1 MENNEADP
9 DLFCRILGQF
19 DEPFGDSSCIP
30 VYLICG
36 EMRKRVKVVLSG
48 DGGDEVLG
56 GYVRYLYA
64 RRLARLGR
72 FRSVGPAL
80 NPIFQ
85 FAGQWLGRRGFQPC
99 SISGANIGAF
109 CAVHPGWSEQSYS
122 AAYRC

>member
-64 RRLARLGR
+64 RRLARLAR
-72 FRSVGPAL
+72 FGSVGPTSAQSCL
-80 NPIFQ
+80 SIRRF
-85 FAGQWLGRRGFQPC
+85 LGACFE
-99 SISGANIGAF
+99 
-109 CAVHPGWSEQSYS
+109 VTL
-122 AAYRC
+122 